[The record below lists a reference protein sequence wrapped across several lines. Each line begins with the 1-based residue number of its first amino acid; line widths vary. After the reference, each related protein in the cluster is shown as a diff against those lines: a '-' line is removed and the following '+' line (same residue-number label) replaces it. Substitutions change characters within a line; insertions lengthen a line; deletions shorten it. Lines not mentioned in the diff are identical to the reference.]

1 MPLPVTVGL
10 VAAYDFVQGGDPG
23 TLYDIS
29 GNGHHGTISGGATW
43 TNEGLLLDGASGC
56 VNVGDLGSL
65 AGGYTI
71 IAVTHRTPDSPEPQT
86 LFSRVSTSTAGGA
99 ASRGLDI
106 REYQD
111 LWMVRHYDGVLNP
124 NYLGSVTETSRH
136 PDHWRAG
143 TFRFNATQET
153 IEIFS
158 NNRRMSLSYDPAAR
172 PTGLGD
178 HTGDYY
184 IGRLSYTKS
193 YWYNGTIG
201 YFALYNR
208 TLSDTEV
215 AQVYS
220 AIETSLKTR
229 GILLPPP
236 IKPMVVIST
245 DDGRITD
252 YTTIYPL
259 AAARRIPITH
269 YISIT
274 GSGSP
279 GGMTWDQV
287 KELRAAG
294 FGIECHTY
302 GHVKLTTLTAAELH
316 ANMQAVNAAYSAIGL
331 PSPEHHAYPF
341 GSANAD
347 VRTVISEYR
356 NTGRKA
362 LSERY
367 RGTVF
372 MDWGEDPKDYE
383 IYTKAVYRTSTDDV
397 SDILAL
403 IDEAIENKYVLNL
416 FTHDVS
422 PTPTNVGCY
431 DEHFETILDYIAAKR
446 DAGLIDPVTIDGMYR
461 AMQGIRTHPATGPM
475 TLHGETTGAT
485 YNKTVDYV
493 GFVWGTT
500 RHNNPEGTAPGASE
514 YDHYWV
520 SPAGEY
526 RESKFAHAPDLA
538 PDTTYYYRAAAEVD
552 GAWVYGEELTLTVA
566 EPSSFPNLYPAK
578 LGSPYT
584 ILTAPYTTGDVLMTI
599 HDADKLETPPNIV
612 CLSGS
617 VAGEFAYTGRD
628 GNTLTGVT
636 ALPGTPQATWGVG
649 TFAFRGIAAY
659 DLNALIETVERL
671 KEQIA
676 ALQTPGE

>member
-1 MPLPVTVGL
+1 MGLPVTEGL
-10 VAAYDFVQGGDPG
+10 VTAYDFVQGDDP
-23 TLYDIS
+23 TILYDLS

-71 IAVTHRTPDSPEPQT
+71 IAVTHRTPDSSGIQT
-86 LFSRVSTSTAGGA
+86 LFSRVSTTGVGHA
-99 ASRGLDI
+99 ASRGLEI

-111 LWMVRHYDGVLNP
+111 NWMVRHYDGVLNP
-124 NYLGSVTETSRH
+124 DDIVAATETSRH
-136 PDHWRAG
+136 PDHWRAV
-143 TFRFNATQET
+143 TFRFDATQET

-184 IGRLSYTKS
+184 IGRLSYTQS
-193 YWYNGTIG
+193 FWYNGTIG

-220 AIETSLKTR
+220 AIETGLTTR
-229 GILLPPP
+229 DILLPPP

-245 DDGRITD
+245 DDGRIAD
-252 YTTIYPL
+252 YTTTYPL

-269 YISIT
+269 YITIT
-274 GSGSP
+274 DPGSP
-279 GGMTWDQV
+279 AVMTWDQV

-294 FGIECHTY
+294 FGIECHSY
-302 GHVKLTTLTAAELH
+302 GHVDLKTLTAAELH

-341 GSANAD
+341 GSVNAD
-347 VRTVISEYR
+347 VMTVISEYR
-356 NTGRKA
+356 NTGRNA
-362 LSERY
+362 LAARY
-367 RGTVF
+367 SGTVF

-383 IYTKAVYRTSTDDV
+383 IYTKAVYKTSTDDV

-422 PTPTNVGCY
+422 PTPTSVGCY

-446 DAGLIDPVTIDGMYR
+446 DAGLIDPVTIDGLYR
-461 AMQGIRTHPATGPM
+461 AMQGIRTHPATGSM

-485 YNKTVDYV
+485 YDKTVDYV

-500 RHNNPEGTAPGASE
+500 RHNNPEGAAPDAAG
-514 YDHYWV
+514 YDYHWIA
-520 SPAGEY
+520 PAGDY
-526 RESKFAHAPDLA
+526 SESKFAHAPELA
-538 PDTTYYYRAAAEVD
+538 VGTYYYRAAAEVD

-566 EPSSFPNLYPAK
+566 EPSSLPNLYPAK

-584 ILTAPYTTGDVLMTI
+584 ILTAPYTTGDVLMTV
-599 HDADKLETPPNIV
+599 HDADKLETSPNVV

-617 VAGEFAYTGRD
+617 VAGEFSYTGRY